1 MSNTKKVGKDEL
13 VLVDL
18 FSDGEHYKEPVP
30 VIVTGVKIVV
40 PRGEKV
46 LIKRKYAEALD
57 HSIQQ
62 DKQTSNMQMRYQREF
77 EAETKR
83 RGMDG

>member
-1 MSNTKKVGKDEL
+1 MN
-13 VLVDL
+13 
-18 FSDGEHYKEPVP
+18 
-30 VIVTGVKIVV
+30 GVKIVV